1 MEGIEKAVPSVQLT
15 KRLICYIDDVLRLE
29 GIEKTKELQQFS
41 TAKEG
46 SSIPFHLVRHVFQ
59 KLKDAGI
66 LLLTITIYM
75 SRVILDACVAHG
87 IHKFHGRLNHFR
99 GLFLTYCL
107 ISLPLFLFLQHAVR
121 R

>member
-46 SSIPFHLVRHVFQ
+46 SSVPFHLVRQVFQ

-66 LLLTITIYM
+66 LLYTIQYIM
-75 SRVILDACVAHG
+75 SRVILGACVAHG
-87 IHKFHGRLNHFR
+87 THKFHGRLNHFY
-99 GLFLTYCL
+99 L
-107 ISLPLFLFLQHAVR
+107 
-121 R
+121 

>member
-46 SSIPFHLVRHVFQ
+46 SSVPFHLVRQVFQ

-66 LLLTITIYM
+66 LLYIY
-75 SRVILDACVAHG
+75 IYICHE
-87 IHKFHGRLNHFR
+87 
-99 GLFLTYCL
+99 
-107 ISLPLFLFLQHAVR
+107 
-121 R
+121 